1 MLITPAL
8 VRTGREFN
16 DVESILDFLSDLAVK
31 QGFAG
36 SKAAVLSGFKLREQE
51 GTTGM
56 VEGFAIPHSQSE
68 TIREAKIAVLK
79 NRADRPIQWESLDG
93 QPIYTV
99 IALYIPSVQV
109 KAQHL
114 KLLSKIAVLLMDSEF
129 KNFLKTTD
137 DPKLI
142 ATKINDV
149 AGIESEVAGGKTNP
163 ISNERTL

>member
-8 VRTGREFN
+8 VRTGQEFHN
-16 DVESILDFLSDLAVK
+16 VENVLVFLSDLAVE

-36 SKAAVLSGFKLREQE
+36 SKDAVLSGFKLREQE

-68 TIREAKIAVLK
+68 TIQDAKVAVIK
-79 NRADRPIQWESLDG
+79 NQADHPIQWDSLDG
-93 QPIYTV
+93 QPIYIA
-99 IALYIPSVQV
+99 IALYVPASQV

-137 DPKLI
+137 DPDLI
-142 ATKINDV
+142 AAKINAV
-149 AGIESEVAGGKTNP
+149 AGTETEAAGGKN
-163 ISNERTL
+163 